1 MRRFEE
7 YTREELQ
14 ALAPE
19 ALVVLPVGAI
29 EQHGPHLP
37 VGVDTYAVTHIAHA
51 AAALLNDQIPVLV
64 APTLPYGSSHHHL
77 PFGGTLSIS
86 TETYLR
92 TVGDLVESLIIGGFR
107 RIFILNGHGGNN
119 ELIQL
124 VARDMALRHP
134 AHIAAASYW
143 SIAWEALIA
152 SNAQQQG
159 GLPGHAGI
167 FETSLMLALHPT
179 LIHEPRPQRADPG
192 NTDTRG
198 YTPFRTELHGA
209 WQRINGY
216 TDSPALAN
224 AELGEQHLSVIVAEV
239 AKAFVTFHQQTG
251 EAS

>member
-1 MRRFEE
+1 MRHFEE
-7 YTREELQ
+7 YTREKLR

-19 ALVVLPVGAI
+19 ALVILPVGAI

-51 AAALLNDQIPVLV
+51 AAALITAAPVLV

-77 PFGGTLSIS
+77 PYGGTLSIS

-92 TVGDLVESLIIGGFR
+92 TVSDLVESLIVSGFR

-143 SIAWEALIA
+143 SIAWEALVA
-152 SNAQQQG
+152 SDAQRQG

-167 FETSLMLALHPT
+167 FETALMLALHPQ
-179 LIHEPRPQRADPG
+179 LIREPRPHREDPG
-192 NTDTRG
+192 DTDTRG
-198 YTPFRTELHGA
+198 YAPFRAELHGA
-209 WQRINGY
+209 WQRIDGY
-216 TDSPALAN
+216 TDSPDRASA
-224 AELGEQHLSVIVAEV
+224 ALGEQHLSVIVAEV
-239 AKAFVTFHQQTG
+239 AKAFLAFYQQT
-251 EAS
+251 AAAL